1 MHPRTLNT
9 ANRAANFL
17 GYFSLGLGALE
28 AAAPGALGRTLGL
41 ERHTTLLRLY
51 GVRELTAGAAI
62 LTQTTTP
69 QWMWARVA
77 GDAVDIA
84 TLALALG
91 PQNTKR
97 GNAAAALAAVVGITA
112 LDIWTAY
119 QLTRQANDARQP
131 LALRSPESAT

>member
-17 GYFSLGLGALE
+17 GYFSLGLGTLE
-28 AAAPGALGRTLGL
+28 AAAPGVLGRALGL

-51 GVRELTAGAAI
+51 GVRELTAGGAI

-69 QWMWARVA
+69 QWIWARVA
-77 GDAVDIA
+77 GDAMDLA

-91 PQNTKR
+91 PQNAKR
-97 GNAAAALAAVVGITA
+97 GNAAAALAAVLGITA
-112 LDIWTAY
+112 LDLWTAF
-119 QLTRQANDARQP
+119 QLTRQAGEIKQP
-131 LALRSPESAT
+131 LASQSPEHAA

>member
-17 GYFSLGLGALE
+17 GWFSIGLGTLE
-28 AAAPGALGRTLGL
+28 AVAPAALGRTLGL

-51 GVRELTAGAAI
+51 GVRELTAGGAI

-69 QWMWARVA
+69 QWLWARVA
-77 GDAVDIA
+77 GDAMDIA

-91 PQNTKR
+91 PQNEKR
-97 GNAAAALAAVVGITA
+97 ANAAAALVAVVGITA
-112 LDIWTAY
+112 LDIWTAL
-119 QLTRQANDARQP
+119 QLTRHGAGAKHP
-131 LALRSPESAT
+131 ALNPES